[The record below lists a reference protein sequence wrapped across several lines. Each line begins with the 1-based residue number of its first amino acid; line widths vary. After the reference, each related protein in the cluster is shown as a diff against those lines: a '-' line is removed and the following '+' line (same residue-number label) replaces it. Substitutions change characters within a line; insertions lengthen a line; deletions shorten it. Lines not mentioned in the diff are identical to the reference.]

1 MTVTPMETLVRAV
14 DQFLADPSVS
24 GTVAEVHG
32 DRVTIRPPHE
42 YVDKESGDN
51 IETFWRLGYA

>member
-24 GTVAEVHG
+24 GAVAEVHG

-51 IETFWRLGYA
+51 IETFWKLGYA